1 MTATAAVIGYGTSFS
16 IYGGST
22 YTAVA
27 EVTNI
32 TWPGYTRDAVD
43 ATNMASPNEFREF
56 IPGLMDAGE
65 VTIEMNY
72 IPSASDVIIAAL
84 TAATAGQF
92 KIAAASGVNIVFNAI
107 VTAYSPQAPLEDKM
121 SASATFKIT
130 GKPVWAAS

>member
-1 MTATAAVIGYGTSFS
+1 MSVTAAVIGYGTSFS
-16 IYGGST
+16 IYNGST
-22 YTAVA
+22 YTAVS

-65 VTIEMNY
+65 VTIEINF
-72 IPSASDVIIAAL
+72 IPSASDVIITAL

-92 KIAAASGVNIVFNAI
+92 KIAAASGVNIVFSAI
-107 VTAYSPQAPLEDKM
+107 VTAYSPQAPLDDKM

-130 GKPVWAAS
+130 GKPTWAAS

>member
-65 VTIEMNY
+65 VTIEMNF
-72 IPSASDVIIAAL
+72 IPSASDVILAAL
-84 TAATAGQF
+84 TTGVGQF
-92 KIAAASGVNIVFNAI
+92 KIAAASGVNIVFSAI
-107 VTAYSPQAPLEDKM
+107 VTAFTPQAPLEDKM

>member
-65 VTIEMNY
+65 VTIEMNF
-72 IPSASDVIIAAL
+72 IPSASDVILAAL
-84 TAATAGQF
+84 TAGTGQF
-92 KIAAASGVNIVFNAI
+92 KIAAASGVNIVFSAI
-107 VTAYSPQAPLEDKM
+107 VTAFTPQAPLEDKM